1 MTRNSTSKCV
11 CTNQF
16 TYAAKQY
23 RILLVQYR
31 PMLKTKVVHEKV
43 NQPKG
48 SMHHFCVKYLYLFVL
63 KKKVYYNTSAIFT
76 QTFAP

>member
-31 PMLKTKVVHEKV
+31 PMLKTKVVHEKG
-43 NQPKG
+43 NQPKE

-63 KKKVYYNTSAIFT
+63 KKVYYNTSAIFT